1 MSQISEKTL
10 VSLSLV
16 VAIVSAGGAAV
27 WYSAKMDF
35 RVTEVEKD
43 QSEQTAELKKLNE
56 TMVDLHI
63 FLQRNLKKNQNA
75 PKGPL

>member
-1 MSQISEKTL
+1 MSQISEKTWI
-10 VSLSLV
+10 SLSLV
-16 VAIVSAGGAAV
+16 VVLVSAGGSFV

-63 FLQRNLKKNQNA
+63 FLQRNLKKPMKA
-75 PKGPL
+75 PKSP